1 MRGERTANG
10 DHYSMNMKY
19 QKLVLLL
26 ICVSACGVG
35 RSATKAELI
44 ADIMKANGVEEIVD
58 ATRVE
63 MLKQADTAIKAALD
77 QIKAARPQ
85 MSAECGRKIDA
96 AADKYL
102 KAATGGWNGA
112 DLVREYSKVYEERYS
127 LDELS
132 ALAAYLKTE
141 RAQKSIKTEKIAAQ
155 AMSNYIMS
163 HTVTAMQAALKVFIA
178 ELQAIMREENALHS
192 EASPPPPAD
201 LQAPNPET

>member
-1 MRGERTANG
+1 MIFPMT
-10 DHYSMNMKY
+10 MKIP
-19 QKLVLLL
+19 KLALLL
-26 ICVSACGVG
+26 IFAATCGVG

-44 ADIMKANGVEEIVD
+44 DDIMKANGVEETLD

-63 MLKQADTAIKAALD
+63 MIKQADTAIKGALD
-77 QIKAARPQ
+77 QIKAAQPQ
-85 MSAECGRKIDA
+85 MSEECGMKINA
-96 AADKYL
+96 AAEKYL

-155 AMSNYIMS
+155 AMTDYIMS
-163 HTVTAMQAALKVFIA
+163 HMVTAMQAALKVFIA
-178 ELQAIMREENALHS
+178 ELQAIMREENAPHS
-192 EASPPPPAD
+192 EASPLPPAELKPTD
-201 LQAPNPET
+201 PEP